1 MKENL
6 APKYDHKAVEEGRY
20 DHWVKEGYFTAG
32 DKSKDPFT
40 IVIPPPNVTG
50 ILHIGH
56 AWDTRSRTSL
66 PATSACRAMTCCICR
81 AWIMPASQPR
91 QK

>member
-1 MKENL
+1 MKKEL
-6 APKYDHKAVEEGRY
+6 AQKYNHKDVEAGKY
-20 DHWVKEGYFTAG
+20 DHWVQEGYFTAG

-56 AWDTRSRTSL
+56 A
-66 PATSACRAMTCCICR
+66 
-81 AWIMPASQPR
+81 
-91 QK
+91 

>member
-32 DKSKDPFT
+32 GM
-40 IVIPPPNVTG
+40 ITG
-50 ILHIGH
+50 
-56 AWDTRSRTSL
+56 
-66 PATSACRAMTCCICR
+66 
-81 AWIMPASQPR
+81 
-91 QK
+91 